1 MEKRRRTVVMT
12 MQGTV
17 AAKTVEQ
24 GSVVVVMAMRRRCRV
39 ESGIIQPLTY
49 RRGAARPL
57 AHGGLRPPEGASIL
71 RLCVLLRLCK
81 AACVSTLAEAAQPS
95 RPLTGVVAAKKVESS
110 KHSSRV

>member
-57 AHGGLRPPEGASIL
+57 AHGGLRPPDRAGGVGSRVMSRSRKAT
-71 RLCVLLRLCK
+71 LLRMLRMCRPS
-81 AACVSTLAEAAQPS
+81 AC
-95 RPLTGVVAAKKVESS
+95 PLTRLVAAPKVEFSE
-110 KHSSRV
+110 RPTVV